1 MKALRSPCLV
11 CGVHD
16 RGTCWQTC
24 EALAAYRSDLD
35 RLDPIEA
42 AKVDRLAKWCLAL
55 SIASGASPSELARAL
70 EEPIAD
76 YPFQEEW
83 GEGG

>member
-11 CGVHD
+11 CGVRD

-24 EALAAYRSDLD
+24 EALAAYRADLD

-42 AKVDRLAKWCLAL
+42 AKADRFARWCLAL
-55 SIASGASPSELARAL
+55 SIASGASPSALVRAL
-70 EEPIAD
+70 EEPLED
-76 YPFQEEW
+76 YPFPEEG
-83 GEGG
+83 GEG

>member
-16 RGTCWQTC
+16 RGSCSATCQ
-24 EALAAYRSDLD
+24 ALAAYRHDLN

-42 AKVDRLAKWCLAL
+42 AKADRFARWCLGLA
-55 SIASGASPSELARAL
+55 IVSGVSPSELARAL